1 MLPFDTKQEYEDNM
15 IIDGKEPDKYIL
27 ELYKIYDDEYHLK
40 LIEDTLNKINKDKSL
55 VNKIKGTKKQ
65 SDTENALKKDL
76 TNYLK
81 GKYPNLFP
89 ESSNPNEHKGG
100 DLLKKH
106 NLNKYGQN
114 ENFFDNEESFDK
126 NLSEFVNKEVGDKV
140 YSEVTK
146 NNKKESPGEE
156 LKPLANEKNSIAK
169 KHGENPKST
178 NFIKKL
184 KKDVYNK
191 EIIGIKKGDK
201 DWTVWLKRIKNFFEN
216 ARRFRKRQI
225 IMIAILGWA
234 IHKFVKKKIFVGINI
249 LILAFF
255 LYECFYSSIVDILFA
270 VIIVFLTI
278 VLIGTIKGVLNIF
291 SSDCESSSPDWDP
304 DTNKLYTDRYIVS
317 VLGAILL
324 IMSLRTLCNFVPWLK
339 LDWMLWKISLG
350 IMILQNNII
359 YKGEGVETGI
369 NSTASFFFVLSCFN
383 ALYQYMIKNDSKK
396 TIGLGDLENFADV
409 LNSSYYMIDDN

>member
-1 MLPFDTKQEYEDNM
+1 
-15 IIDGKEPDKYIL
+15 
-27 ELYKIYDDEYHLK
+27 
-40 LIEDTLNKINKDKSL
+40 
-55 VNKIKGTKKQ
+55 
-65 SDTENALKKDL
+65 
-76 TNYLK
+76 
-81 GKYPNLFP
+81 
-89 ESSNPNEHKGG
+89 
-100 DLLKKH
+100 
-106 NLNKYGQN
+106 
-114 ENFFDNEESFDK
+114 
-126 NLSEFVNKEVGDKV
+126 
-140 YSEVTK
+140 
-146 NNKKESPGEE
+146 
-156 LKPLANEKNSIAK
+156 
-169 KHGENPKST
+169 
-178 NFIKKL
+178 
-184 KKDVYNK
+184 
-191 EIIGIKKGDK
+191 
-201 DWTVWLKRIKNFFEN
+201 
-216 ARRFRKRQI
+216 
-225 IMIAILGWA
+225 MIAILGWA

-255 LYECFYSSIVDILFA
+255 LYECFYSSIGDILFA

-304 DTNKLYTDRYIVS
+304 DTNKLYTDRYVVS

-369 NSTASFFFVLSCFN
+369 NSAASFFFVLSCLN

-409 LNSSYYMIDDN
+409 LNSSYYMIDDTIEDV

>member
-1 MLPFDTKQEYEDNM
+1 ML
-15 IIDGKEPDKYIL
+15 
-27 ELYKIYDDEYHLK
+27 
-40 LIEDTLNKINKDKSL
+40 LNPSPQK
-55 VNKIKGTKKQ
+55 
-65 SDTENALKKDL
+65 
-76 TNYLK
+76 NY
-81 GKYPNLFP
+81 
-89 ESSNPNEHKGG
+89 
-100 DLLKKH
+100 
-106 NLNKYGQN
+106 
-114 ENFFDNEESFDK
+114 
-126 NLSEFVNKEVGDKV
+126 
-140 YSEVTK
+140 
-146 NNKKESPGEE
+146 
-156 LKPLANEKNSIAK
+156 
-169 KHGENPKST
+169 
-178 NFIKKL
+178 KKL
-184 KKDVYNK
+184 KNDVYNK
-191 EIIGIKKGDK
+191 EFVGIKKGDK
-201 DWTVWLKRIKNFFEN
+201 WYLRWYKHIKIFCKILWK
-216 ARRFRKRQI
+216 FRKMQI
-225 IMIAILGWA
+225 TILGIIAWA
-234 IHKFVKKKIFVGINI
+234 CYKFYEKKIFVGINI

-255 LYECFYSSIVDILFA
+255 LYECFYSSIGDILNA

-304 DTNKLYTDRYIVS
+304 DTNKLYTDRYVVS

-369 NSTASFFFVLSCFN
+369 NSAASFFFVLSCFN